1 MDQHAL
7 DVLTARL
14 QALGYRG
21 TSQQVI
27 DLIIKAE
34 DNTKERL
41 VLAHRR
47 QYPLITAFVEH
58 ARKRAM
64 VLLKADF
71 DAVRYIRATGDRAVR
86 LTTLDIEK
94 ETQNALVVKCVFTR
108 DGTVVKVRAVRCL
121 AQ

>member
-64 VLLKADF
+64 VLLKAEF
-71 DAVRYIRATGDRAVR
+71 DAVKYIRATPDRAVR
-86 LTTLDIEK
+86 LTSIEIQ
-94 ETQNALVVKCVFTR
+94 EGTQHALVVKGIFTR
-108 DGTVVKVRAVRCL
+108 DGVMVTTRTVRCA